1 MSMYELWLAL
11 NIVYELALAHM
22 STLIILAVTILF
34 LFGIAAVKGAPAWGK
49 GFRIGLAGGVLVTI
63 AGFFFVPAMI
73 DSSIGD
79 LNYWVDWANLLAVAA
94 GFGAAAAALLWPI
107 GAMFASPD

>member
-11 NIVYELALAHM
+11 NIVYELALVHM
-22 STLIILAVTILF
+22 PTLIILVVAIGF
-34 LFGIAAVKGAPAWGK
+34 LFGIAAVKGSPAWGK
-49 GFRIGLAGGVLVTI
+49 GFRLGLAGGVVVTI

-94 GFGAAAAALLWPI
+94 GFGAAAAVLLWPI
-107 GAMFASPD
+107 GAMFCSHD